1 MAADKTAID
10 ILRSHGPRTASR
22 LRDLVDHLARHFG
35 EDPDQQYADALAIAQ
50 RNVLD
55 FVTDTTP
62 GPDPE

>member
-22 LRDLVDHLARHFG
+22 LRGLVDHLARHFG
-35 EDPDQQYADALAIAQ
+35 EDPAQQYADALAIAQ

-55 FVTDTTP
+55 FITEPAP